1 MFFCERR
8 ILHKCC
14 AFILIAAK
22 IKVAGESR
30 LKITCRLADYLFIEA
45 MFSCSAQSLSWLFKK
60 MADGRTGLCEPAA
73 LFFFF

>member
-22 IKVAGESR
+22 IKVAGDSR
-30 LKITCRLADYLFIEA
+30 LKISRRFADYLLKPCLIA
-45 MFSCSAQSLSWLFKK
+45 GPGIRRPLKK
-60 MADGRTGLCEPAA
+60 VAEGYMTELCESAA
-73 LFFFF
+73 LLFFF